1 MASPVTHTTVLS
13 TSDKLPIVMLVTAEA
28 LTIVQSKLPRLV
40 EFGVIGVPTFT
51 LERTQD
57 RKVRVSIVL
66 LYEFMCSI

>member
-1 MASPVTHTTVLS
+1 MASLVILTTVLS
-13 TSDKLPIVMLVTAEA
+13 TLVNPPIVMPVTAEDH
-28 LTIVQSKLPRLV
+28 TTVQSKLPRLEV
-40 EFGVIGVPTFT
+40 FGVIGVPTFT